1 MTQAARIP
9 ALDPKMP
16 DAELARRVG
25 VGEEAAIRLLT
36 KRYNQTLYRTARAI
50 LRDDAEAEDAVQEA
64 YLKAIRGIGGF
75 RSDARLS
82 TWMVRI
88 TVNEALGRLRKVKRA
103 AEVIPL
109 AGDLGEG
116 VENYDPMDEKTATPE
131 EETLRASPCAA
142 ARALRSP

>member
-50 LRDDAEAEDAVQEA
+50 LRDDAEAEDAVQ
-64 YLKAIRGIGGF
+64 
-75 RSDARLS
+75 
-82 TWMVRI
+82 
-88 TVNEALGRLRKVKRA
+88 
-103 AEVIPL
+103 
-109 AGDLGEG
+109 
-116 VENYDPMDEKTATPE
+116 
-131 EETLRASPCAA
+131 
-142 ARALRSP
+142 